1 MLCTL
6 DAPSKEKHSI
16 MYRQPHGLMGMIGRD
31 IKMTNVSA
39 STCVC
44 FVFFLFAA
52 EQSGSKETSFSQLC
66 AHTNVAWKIVPEAK
80 VSQSFTAS
88 CVSLQWGSVAAHSVT
103 NPGVRVCVHTVN
115 TYPMKHNEAEA
126 GQEEHSQHICLT
138 SANCSQ

>member
-1 MLCTL
+1 VLCTL

-80 VSQSFTAS
+80 VYHKVLPHPVSPLSGVLWLPTQSLT
-88 CVSLQWGSVAAHSVT
+88 
-103 NPGVRVCVHTVN
+103 RV
-115 TYPMKHNEAEA
+115 
-126 GQEEHSQHICLT
+126 
-138 SANCSQ
+138 